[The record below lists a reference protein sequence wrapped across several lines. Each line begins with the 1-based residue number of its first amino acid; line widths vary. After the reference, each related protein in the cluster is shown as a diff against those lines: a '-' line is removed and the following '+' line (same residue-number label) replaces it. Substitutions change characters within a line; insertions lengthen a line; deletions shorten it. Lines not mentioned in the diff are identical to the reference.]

1 MVKTKLEPKGILN
14 RQPTNNCMSSNSD
27 QQAYDRGVSV
37 FSPEGRIYQV
47 EYAREAVENG
57 SPTVG
62 VRAEN
67 GVVLA
72 ALTSPTSPLALS
84 TTKLHRIEG
93 SIGAAT
99 TGYVPD
105 GRRLV
110 DDLRVGTQQQRLR
123 YGEQPD
129 VEAVSKQV
137 ADKLQES
144 TQVGGRRPFGSSLII
159 GGVDDTGPRLFA
171 VEPGG
176 TPREWMAVA
185 DGNRREEY
193 IRFFEDN
200 YTEDISLEEAEE
212 LAVEAFSEVSQE
224 EVSSD
229 TVSLATVDTETETFN
244 LHDDVDVQ
252 QYTGE

>member
-1 MVKTKLEPKGILN
+1 
-14 RQPTNNCMSSNSD
+14 MSSNND

-62 VRAEN
+62 VRTDE

-72 ALTSPTSPLALS
+72 ALTSPSSPLALS
-84 TTKLHRIEG
+84 TTKLHRIED
-93 SIGAAT
+93 SIGVVT

-110 DDLRVGTQQQRLR
+110 DELRVGTQQEQLR
-123 YGEQPD
+123 YGRDAD

-137 ADKLQES
+137 ADTLQKS
-144 TQVGGRRPFGSSLII
+144 TQVGGKRPFGSSLII
-159 GGVDDTGPRLFA
+159 GGVDKTGPRLFA

-185 DGNRREEY
+185 DGNRRDQY
-193 IRFFEDN
+193 LRFFEEHYD
-200 YTEDISLEEAEE
+200 EEIGLEEALD
-212 LAVEAFSEVSQE
+212 LAVEAFQTVSQE
-224 EVSSD
+224 DVTAE
-229 TVSLATVDTETETFN
+229 TVELATVSAETEEYR
-244 LHDDVDVQ
+244 LLDEDEISEYVS
-252 QYTGE
+252 E

>member
-1 MVKTKLEPKGILN
+1 
-14 RQPTNNCMSSNSD
+14 MSSNND

-62 VRAEN
+62 VLTDE

-72 ALTSPTSPLALS
+72 ALTSPSSPLALS
-84 TTKLHRIEG
+84 TTKLHRIDE
-93 SIGAAT
+93 SLGAAT

-110 DDLRVGTQQQRLR
+110 DELRVGTQQEKLR
-123 YGEQPD
+123 YGEDPD

-137 ADKLQES
+137 ADTLQES

-159 GGVDDTGPRLFA
+159 GGVDETGPRLFA

-185 DGNRREEY
+185 DGNRRDQY
-193 IRFFEDN
+193 LRFFEDRYEEGLN
-200 YTEDISLEEAEE
+200 LEEALG
-212 LAVEAFSEVSQE
+212 LAVEAFETVSQE
-224 EVSSD
+224 DVTAD
-229 TVSLATVDTETETFN
+229 TVELATVSAETEQFR
-244 LHDDVDVQ
+244 LLEEDEVHE
-252 QYTGE
+252 YTGE

>member
-1 MVKTKLEPKGILN
+1 
-14 RQPTNNCMSSNSD
+14 MSSNRD
-27 QQAYDRGVSV
+27 QQAYDRGVSQ

-57 SPTVG
+57 APTVG
-62 VRAEN
+62 VRTSE

-72 ALTSPTSPLALS
+72 ALTTPTSPLALS
-84 TTKLHRIEG
+84 TTKLHRVDE
-93 SIGAAT
+93 SVGAAT

-110 DDLRVGTQQQRLR
+110 DDLRVGTQQERLR
-123 YGEQPD
+123 YGEEPD

-159 GGVDDTGPRLFA
+159 GGVDETGPRLFA

-185 DGNRREEY
+185 DGNRRDEY
-193 IRFFEDN
+193 LRFFEDH
-200 YTEDISLEEAEE
+200 YEQGLTLEEGME
-212 LAVEAFSEVSQE
+212 LAVEAFSEVSE
-224 EVSSD
+224 EDVNSQ
-229 TVSLATVDTETETFN
+229 TVNLATVSTETEQFE
-244 LHDDVDVQ
+244 LRDDVEVQ
-252 QYTGE
+252 TGD

>member
-1 MVKTKLEPKGILN
+1 
-14 RQPTNNCMSSNSD
+14 MSSNRD
-27 QQAYDRGVSV
+27 QQAYDRGVSQ

-57 SPTVG
+57 APTVG
-62 VRAEN
+62 VRTSE

-72 ALTSPTSPLALS
+72 ALTTPTSPLALS
-84 TTKLHRIEG
+84 TTKLHRVDE
-93 SIGAAT
+93 SVGAAT

-110 DDLRVGTQQQRLR
+110 DDLRVGTQQERLR
-123 YGEQPD
+123 YGEEPD

-159 GGVDDTGPRLFA
+159 GGVDETGPRLFA

-185 DGNRREEY
+185 DGNRRDEY
-193 IRFFEDN
+193 LRFFEDH
-200 YTEDISLEEAEE
+200 YEQGLTLEEGME
-212 LAVEAFSEVSQE
+212 LAVEAFSKVSE
-224 EVSSD
+224 EDVNSQ
-229 TVSLATVDTETETFN
+229 TVNLATVSTETEQFE
-244 LHDDVDVQ
+244 LRDDVEVQ
-252 QYTGE
+252 TGD

>member
-1 MVKTKLEPKGILN
+1 MGSEPKGIIISGSLFK
-14 RQPTNNCMSSNSD
+14 CMSSNRD
-27 QQAYDRGVSV
+27 QQAYDRGVSQ

-57 SPTVG
+57 APTVG
-62 VRAEN
+62 VRTSE

-72 ALTSPTSPLALS
+72 ALTTPTSPLALS
-84 TTKLHRIEG
+84 TTKLHRVDE
-93 SIGAAT
+93 SVGAAT

-110 DDLRVGTQQQRLR
+110 DDLRVGTQQERLR
-123 YGEQPD
+123 YGEEPD

-159 GGVDDTGPRLFA
+159 GGVDETGPRLFA

-185 DGNRREEY
+185 DGNRRDEY
-193 IRFFEDN
+193 LRFFEDH
-200 YTEDISLEEAEE
+200 YEQGLTLEEGME
-212 LAVEAFSEVSQE
+212 LAVEAFSEVSE
-224 EVSSD
+224 EDVNSQ
-229 TVSLATVDTETETFN
+229 TVNLATVSTETEQFE
-244 LHDDVDVQ
+244 LRDDVEVQ
-252 QYTGE
+252 TGD

>member
-1 MVKTKLEPKGILN
+1 
-14 RQPTNNCMSSNSD
+14 MSSNRD

-57 SPTVG
+57 APTVG
-62 VRAEN
+62 VRTSE

-72 ALTSPTSPLALS
+72 ALTTPTSPLALS
-84 TTKLHRIEG
+84 TTKLHRIDE

-110 DDLRVGTQQQRLR
+110 DDLRVGTQQERLR
-123 YGEQPD
+123 YGEEPD

-159 GGVDDTGPRLFA
+159 GGVDETGPRLFA

-185 DGNRREEY
+185 DGNRRDEY
-193 IRFFEDN
+193 LRFFEEH
-200 YTEDISLEEAEE
+200 YEEGLTLEEGME
-212 LAVEAFSEVSQE
+212 LAVEAFHEVSEE
-224 EVSSD
+224 EVSSQ
-229 TVSLATVDTETETFN
+229 TVSLATVSTETEQFT
-244 LHDDVDVQ
+244 LHDDVEVQ
-252 QYTGE
+252 TGD

>member
-1 MVKTKLEPKGILN
+1 
-14 RQPTNNCMSSNSD
+14 MSSNRD

-62 VRAEN
+62 VRTDE
-67 GVVLA
+67 GIVLA
-72 ALTSPTSPLALS
+72 AITSPSSPLALS
-84 TTKLHRIEG
+84 TTKLHRIED
-93 SIGAAT
+93 SLGAAT

-110 DDLRVGTQQQRLR
+110 DELRVGTQQERVR
-123 YGEQPD
+123 YGEEPD

-137 ADKLQES
+137 ADTLQES

-159 GGVDDTGPRLFA
+159 GGIDDTGPRLFA

-185 DGNRREEY
+185 DGNKRSQY
-193 IRFFEDN
+193 LSFFESH
-200 YTEDISLEEAEE
+200 YEEDISLEGA
-212 LAVEAFSEVSQE
+212 LDLVVDAFE
-224 EVSSD
+224 
-229 TVSLATVDTETETFN
+229 TVSEEDVSASTVELATVSTETEQYRMFDN
-244 LHDDVDVQ
+244 DEVQ